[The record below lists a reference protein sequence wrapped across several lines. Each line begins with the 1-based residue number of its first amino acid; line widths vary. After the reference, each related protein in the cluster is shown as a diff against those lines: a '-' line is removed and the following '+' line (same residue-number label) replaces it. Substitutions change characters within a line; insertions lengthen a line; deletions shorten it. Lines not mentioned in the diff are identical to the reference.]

1 MEDFLLANK
10 KTMDTGEITI
20 GEVVN
25 LLYCDG
31 KKSYIVAYTIGG
43 NQMCIKPSS
52 SEEYIKFSS
61 KRAKENTIAAEA
73 RISEISGSES
83 CSNVTNNEL
92 SSKRQRG
99 SHVGH
104 QSHSGSNGATI
115 LQDDATN
122 RRIVEGPDDDEKH
135 PTSSNGS
142 LLKCNR
148 KGCQGKTAHTWE
160 DCFFNRNGRN
170 YRPELVKTQV
180 KLPPSRDG
188 VFFLLEDS
196 FDALHPILAGKYCVP
211 FLLKNAECNDSACWD
226 AGKHIPFRK
235 WDQVTRLTR
244 ICNITT

>member
-1 MEDFLLANK
+1 MAELRTLSSVFSCFQIRLLVKQYGWPCDEDQAGRHRRRVSWLVLERESDVLCVCGQTDLDYSGNIAFRKLLNMNKSIYESMSSSEDVRKLASSVAKLIEKNAVEDFLLANK

-92 SSKRQRG
+92 SSKR
-99 SHVGH
+99 
-104 QSHSGSNGATI
+104 
-115 LQDDATN
+115 
-122 RRIVEGPDDDEKH
+122 
-135 PTSSNGS
+135 
-142 LLKCNR
+142 
-148 KGCQGKTAHTWE
+148 
-160 DCFFNRNGRN
+160 
-170 YRPELVKTQV
+170 
-180 KLPPSRDG
+180 
-188 VFFLLEDS
+188 
-196 FDALHPILAGKYCVP
+196 
-211 FLLKNAECNDSACWD
+211 
-226 AGKHIPFRK
+226 
-235 WDQVTRLTR
+235 
-244 ICNITT
+244 